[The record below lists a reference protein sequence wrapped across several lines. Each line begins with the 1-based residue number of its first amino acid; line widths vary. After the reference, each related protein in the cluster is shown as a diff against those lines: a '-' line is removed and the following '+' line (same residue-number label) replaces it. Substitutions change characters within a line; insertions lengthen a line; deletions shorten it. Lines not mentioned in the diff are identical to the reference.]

1 MHLIQLFV
9 VYHYVPTMKHFTLRE
24 ISLLAA
30 GILSLM
36 TLVILSI
43 FTFLTKSI
51 HFAFVIGLSA
61 LAFLLSYLVIFAL
74 VDTFIYRRI
83 KLIYKNIHLTK
94 TGKKESTSVDEDII
108 KNVEEEVQLFNIRK
122 KSEIEQLKKMEQYR
136 KEFLG
141 DVSHELKTPIFNTQ
155 GYIET
160 LLDGAVNNPEV
171 NKLYLKKAAKNLD
184 RLSTIVEDLVLISR
198 HESGNLELNMKKFDV
213 MALIKDVFEAQ
224 EMTADLRDIKLVFK
238 KDTPTKIEVKADK
251 SKIEIVLNN
260 LVNNAIRYGKEEGK
274 VMAGIYVMEENLLV
288 EITDDG
294 PGIEAENL
302 PRVFDRFFRIDKH
315 RARYEGGTGLGLSI
329 SKHIM
334 EAHGQTIHVRS
345 ALDVGTTFGITMQ
358 KA

>member
-1 MHLIQLFV
+1 MN
-9 VYHYVPTMKHFTLRE
+9 HFSLKE

-30 GILSLM
+30 AILSFFTLAILSLLAFI
-36 TLVILSI
+36 TKTVHLGYV
-43 FTFLTKSI
+43 FT
-51 HFAFVIGLSA
+51 LSA
-61 LAFLLSYLVIFAL
+61 LAFILSYLVIYAL

-94 TGKKESTSVDEDII
+94 TGKKEPIAINQDVL

-122 KSEIEQLKKMEQYR
+122 KTEIEQLKKMEQYR

-160 LLDGAVNNPEV
+160 LLDGAIENPQV

-184 RLSTIVEDLVLISR
+184 RLSAIVEDLVLISR
-198 HESGNLELNMKKFDV
+198 HESGNLDLVIKKFDII
-213 MALIKDVFEAQ
+213 ALIKDVFEAQ
-224 EMTADLRDIKLVFK
+224 EMTADLRDIKLEIK
-238 KDTPTKIEVKADK
+238 KDTPSKIEVKADR

-260 LVNNAIRYGKEEGK
+260 LVNNSIKYGKEEGK
-274 VMAGIYVMEENLLV
+274 VMASVYIIEENVLV
-288 EITDDG
+288 EITDNG

-315 RARYEGGTGLGLSI
+315 RARFEGGTGLGLAI

-345 ALDVGTTFGITMQ
+345 TVDVGTTFGITLA